1 MSILSTSLSRIKE
14 SPTIAITQK
23 ARLLKES
30 GKEVIALASG
40 EPDFDTPDNIKA
52 AAIKA
57 IKEGQ
62 TKYTAVDG
70 TPELKKAI
78 VNKFKR
84 ENNLIFDVDNIT
96 VGTGGKQVI
105 YNCILATINP
115 GDEVIIPA
123 PYWVS
128 YPDIVLLAGGTP
140 KFVECDEQSD
150 FKISAEQLEKL
161 ITNKTKWFILNSP
174 ANPTGMCYSR
184 SELTELVKV
193 LKKHKHV
200 NILTDDIYEHIIY
213 HDVKSANDPKFVNIL
228 EIDNSLKDRT
238 IVING
243 VSKAYAMTGW
253 RIGYAAGSKELI
265 KAMQKIQSQST
276 TNPSS
281 ISQAAAIKAIKE
293 GQTKYTAVDGTPELK
308 KAIVNKFKR
317 ENNLSFD
324 VENITV
330 GTGGKQVIYNCILA
344 TINPGDEVIIPA
356 PYWVSYPDIVLL
368 AGGTPKFVECDE
380 QSDFKISAEQLEKLI
395 TNKTKWFILNSPA
408 NPTGMCYSRSELTE
422 LVKVLKKHKHVNI
435 LTDDIYEH
443 IIYQDVKSANDP
455 KFVNILE
462 IDNALKDRTIVINGV
477 SKAYAMTGWRIGYA
491 AGPKELIKGIQ
502 KIQSQSTT
510 NPSSISQAAAVEAL
524 NGDQSFINTRALE
537 FKKRRDFVVHA
548 LNNINGL
555 TCVNPQGAFYVFPNC
570 KKTMN
575 KKTSSG
581 KIIKN
586 DTDFATYL
594 LEETGVAIVQGS
606 AFGLEGYFRISYAT
620 SMQILE
626 KAVIKIKSFCESLK

>member
-78 VNKFKR
+78 VNKFKK
-84 ENNLIFDVDNIT
+84 ENNLSFDVDNIT

-128 YPDIVLLAGGTP
+128 YPDMVLLAGGTP

-150 FKISAEQLEKL
+150 FKISADQLDKM

-174 ANPTGMCYSR
+174 G
-184 SELTELVKV
+184 
-193 LKKHKHV
+193 
-200 NILTDDIYEHIIY
+200 
-213 HDVKSANDPKFVNIL
+213 
-228 EIDNSLKDRT
+228 
-238 IVING
+238 
-243 VSKAYAMTGW
+243 
-253 RIGYAAGSKELI
+253 
-265 KAMQKIQSQST
+265 
-276 TNPSS
+276 
-281 ISQAAAIKAIKE
+281 
-293 GQTKYTAVDGTPELK
+293 
-308 KAIVNKFKR
+308 
-317 ENNLSFD
+317 
-324 VENITV
+324 
-330 GTGGKQVIYNCILA
+330 
-344 TINPGDEVIIPA
+344 
-356 PYWVSYPDIVLL
+356 
-368 AGGTPKFVECDE
+368 
-380 QSDFKISAEQLEKLI
+380 
-395 TNKTKWFILNSPA
+395 

-443 IIYQDVKSANDP
+443 IIYQDKGSNDS

-462 IDNALKDRTIVINGV
+462 IDNSLSDRTLVVNGV

-491 AGPKELIKGIQ
+491 AGSKTLIKAIQ

-524 NGDQSFINTRALE
+524 NGDQSFINPRAIE
-537 FKKRRDFVVHA
+537 FKKRRDFVVSA
-548 LNNINGL
+548 LNNTKGL
-555 TCVNPQGAFYVFPNC
+555 TCINPQGAFYVFPNC
-570 KKTMN
+570 KKLIN

-626 KAVIKIKSFCESLK
+626 KAVAKIKSFCESLK

>member
-40 EPDFDTPDNIKA
+40 EPDFDTPNNIK
-52 AAIKA
+52 
-57 IKEGQ
+57 E
-62 TKYTAVDG
+62 
-70 TPELKKAI
+70 
-78 VNKFKR
+78 
-84 ENNLIFDVDNIT
+84 
-96 VGTGGKQVI
+96 
-105 YNCILATINP
+105 
-115 GDEVIIPA
+115 
-123 PYWVS
+123 
-128 YPDIVLLAGGTP
+128 
-140 KFVECDEQSD
+140 
-150 FKISAEQLEKL
+150 
-161 ITNKTKWFILNSP
+161 
-174 ANPTGMCYSR
+174 
-184 SELTELVKV
+184 
-193 LKKHKHV
+193 
-200 NILTDDIYEHIIY
+200 
-213 HDVKSANDPKFVNIL
+213 
-228 EIDNSLKDRT
+228 
-238 IVING
+238 
-243 VSKAYAMTGW
+243 
-253 RIGYAAGSKELI
+253 
-265 KAMQKIQSQST
+265 
-276 TNPSS
+276 
-281 ISQAAAIKAIKE
+281 AAIKAIKE

-324 VENITV
+324 VDNITV

-344 TINPGDEVIIPA
+344 TINSGDEVIIPA
-356 PYWVSYPDIVLL
+356 PYWVSYPDMVLL

-380 QSDFKISAEQLEKLI
+380 RSNFKISADQLDKLI
-395 TNKTKWFILNSPA
+395 TNKTKWFILNSPG

-443 IIYQDVKSANDP
+443 ILYQDKGENDSR
-455 KFVNILE
+455 FVNILE
-462 IDNALKDRTIVINGV
+462 IEDSLKDRTLVVNGV

-491 AGPKELIKGIQ
+491 AGPKELIKAIQ

-510 NPSSISQAAAVEAL
+510 NPSSVSQAAAVEAL
-524 NGDQSFINTRALE
+524 NGDQSFINPRALE
-537 FKKRRDFVVHA
+537 FKKRRDFVVNA
-548 LNNINGL
+548 LNNIKGL
-555 TCVNPQGAFYVFPNC
+555 TCVNPEGAFYVFPNC
-570 KKTMN
+570 KKLMN

-626 KAVIKIKSFCESLK
+626 KAVTKIKSFCESLK